1 MVSELHEAEPLA
13 SAPAT
18 AEGVTP
24 SQRAT
29 LLAAV
34 LIISICALTY
44 ELIVATLSS
53 YLLGDSV
60 TQFSLTIGFFLFA
73 MGMGALLS
81 RRIRGNEARWF
92 VIVELLTGLFGGISA
107 AALYAAYTSLSA
119 YYYPLMI
126 GLILAIGVC
135 IGLEIPLLMRI
146 VAQRADLSKA
156 LADVLSVDY
165 IGALIAS
172 LAFPL
177 VMLPLLGVTQTAFW
191 TGLFNISVAAL
202 CLQLFRARLSR
213 AWRLRLWLLTFAIGA
228 LMVAGGILSTDIVRL
243 FEQQLYQDVIIYREQ
258 SSYQRIVIT
267 RNNNDVR
274 LFLDGNLQFSSRDEH
289 RYHEMLVHPAM
300 MASRSRETVVILGGG
315 DGLVAREVL
324 KYPDV
329 QRVIVVDLDPAITTL
344 AQTFPALRQ
353 LNGDA
358 FADPR
363 VEIVNTDAYEFI
375 ERSDETYPVV
385 IIDLPDPN
393 NERLSKLYSQQFYRL
408 LARRLSPDGAFA
420 TQATSPYFAREA
432 FWCIV
437 HTVRAAGFEALPLRA
452 HVPSFGEWGFVVGAP
467 RLMPALRLPEG
478 LPLRYLTPAVLES
491 ARVFDPDMAELP
503 SAINTLDNPVLV
515 RYYSRAWREW
525 D

>member
-1 MVSELHEAEPLA
+1 VASELQETSAAEIA
-13 SAPAT
+13 IAARS
-18 AEGVTP
+18 VTP

-60 TQFSLTIGFFLFA
+60 TQFSITIGFFLFA
-73 MGMGALLS
+73 MGLGALLS
-81 RRIRGNEARWF
+81 RRIRGDEPLWF
-92 VIVELLTGLFGGISA
+92 VIVELLTGFFGGISA
-107 AALYAAYTSLSA
+107 AALYAAYTAFSD
-119 YYYPLMI
+119 YYYPIMI

-146 VAQRADLSKA
+146 VAHRADLSKA

-177 VMLPLLGVTQTAFW
+177 VMLPLFGVTQTAFW
-191 TGLFNISVAAL
+191 MGLFNISVAAI
-202 CLQLFRARLSR
+202 CLQVFRARLR
-213 AWRLRLWLLTFAIGA
+213 RRWRLRLWLLTFGIGA
-228 LMVAGGILSTDIVRL
+228 LMLTGGILSTDIVRL
-243 FEQQLYQDVIIYREQ
+243 FERQLYEDVIIYREQ

-267 RNNNDVR
+267 RGGEDVR

-300 MASRSRETVVILGGG
+300 MAARNRETVVILGGG
-315 DGLVAREVL
+315 DGLAAREVL

-329 QRVIVVDLDPAITTL
+329 QRVVVVDLDPAITTL
-344 AQTFPALRQ
+344 AQTFPLLRQ
-353 LNGDA
+353 LNGNA

-363 VEIVNTDAYEFI
+363 LVVINMDAYEFI
-375 ERSDETYPVV
+375 ERSDAVYPVV

-393 NERLSKLYSQQFYRL
+393 NESLSKLYSQQFYRL
-408 LARRLSPDGAFA
+408 LARRLSPDGAFI

-437 HTVRAAGFEALPLRA
+437 NTIRAADFQVLPLRA
-452 HVPSFGEWGFVVGAP
+452 HVPSFGEWGFVLGTP
-467 RLMPALRLPEG
+467 RLTPTVRLPDR

-503 SAINTLDNPVLV
+503 TAVNTLDNPVLV
-515 RYYSRAWREW
+515 RYYSRAWQQW
-525 D
+525 N